1 MENME
6 GATSS
11 SQRENTSTSKEDDYN
26 KTRKGKFRF
35 KSSKSSRSRHSPSD
49 RTSRRSHS
57 PIDQSKERSY
67 KKRPSHRSTKTH
79 HQPSLDEHPTRS
91 LSPNAAFRES
101 LFDAMGDDE
110 GAEYWQGV
118 YGQPIHTYAIPQVEG
133 PTGELEQMDEEEYA
147 AYVRARMWER
157 TRDGMLEE
165 QERMREERRRKKVRQ
180 ESTYVRD
187 RERREFDRAM
197 DDSLRR
203 GAERKA
209 RKRWEEAWETYLTR
223 WEEIAKVVS
232 TSSESKDQDATSTPT
247 SKPLRNLLFWPVLS
261 GKRQDV
267 TPDSVRDFM
276 KHAPASTDLLVI
288 LKTER
293 VRWHPDKIQ
302 HRYSGLGID
311 DVVLRSVTEVF
322 QIVDAMWNE
331 KNGRTS

>member
-1 MENME
+1 MENTE
-6 GATSS
+6 GTASS
-11 SQRENTSTSKEDDYN
+11 PQRENTSTSKEDDYN

-35 KSSKSSRSRHSPSD
+35 KSSKSSRSKHSSDRTSKRSHSPSD
-49 RTSRRSHS
+49 
-57 PIDQSKERSY
+57 SKERSY
-67 KKRPSHRSTKTH
+67 KKRPSHRSTRTH
-79 HQPSLDEHPTRS
+79 HQPNLNDNPTRS
-91 LSPNAAFRES
+91 LSPDTAFRES

-118 YGQPIHTYAIPQVEG
+118 YGQPIHTYAVPQVEG

-165 QERMREERRRKKVRQ
+165 QERMRAERRRKKVRE

-187 RERREFDRAM
+187 RERRDFDRAM
-197 DDSLRR
+197 EDSLRR

-209 RKRWEEAWETYLTR
+209 RKRWEEAWETYLAR
-223 WEEIAKVVS
+223 WEEISKVVS
-232 TSSESKDQDATSTPT
+232 DKDRDSS

-267 TPDSVRDFM
+267 SPDSVRDFM
-276 KHAPASTDLLVI
+276 RHAPASTDLLVI

-331 KNGRTS
+331 NNRRTG